1 MLGKIFATVSVG
13 RIMKRREF
21 ITLLGGAAAALP
33 LTSALAE
40 KQYGIG
46 ATDTEI
52 KLGQTMPYS
61 GPVSAFGNVGLTM
74 IAYLKMINE
83 KGGLR
88 GRALNLISLDDA
100 YSPPKSVEQIRRL
113 VEQDRVLF
121 IAAPLGTAPNL
132 AMRKYLNSNRVPTIF
147 AISGLAAFGD
157 RANYPWT
164 IGWLPTFEGEARIF
178 TKYILQ
184 NAPNAKIAILYQND
198 DLGKDYVRGVESELG
213 DKAKTM
219 IMAMQSYELSAPTV
233 DSQMGI
239 LKASGAD
246 TFINAST
253 SKFAVQSIRAAY
265 VTGWKPLHFLSYAS
279 ASVAG
284 VMIPAGPEK
293 AEGIISSTYFKDPSD
308 PQWTSDPERQEYT
321 SFMRQY
327 RPGVS
332 PADTFNLSGYLLAAS
347 LVALLEQCGDNLT
360 RENVMEQALKL
371 DVRIPMLLPGIKL
384 HTSATDSYPVKS
396 LQLQRFDG
404 KSSFLL
410 FGEMMSASPQH

>member
-1 MLGKIFATVSVG
+1 
-13 RIMKRREF
+13 MKRREF
-21 ITLLGGAAAALP
+21 ITLLGGAAALP
-33 LTSALAE
+33 LSSALAE
-40 KQYGIG
+40 KRYGPG

-61 GPVSAFGNVGLTM
+61 GPASGFGNVGFTM
-74 IAYLKMINE
+74 IAYFKMINE
-83 KGGLR
+83 KGGIR
-88 GRALNLISLDDA
+88 GRALNLISLDDG

-113 VEQDRVLF
+113 VEQDQVLF

-132 AMRKYLNSNRVPTIF
+132 AMRRYLNSNKVPTIF
-147 AISGLAAFGD
+147 AVSGLATFGD

-178 TKYILQ
+178 TKYILK
-184 NAPNAKIAILYQND
+184 NVPNAKIAIFYQND

-219 IMAMQSYELSAPTV
+219 IVGTQSYELSAPTV
-233 DSQMGI
+233 DSQIGL

-253 SKFAVQSIRAAY
+253 AKFAAQSIRAAY
-265 VTGWKPLHFLSYAS
+265 DIGWRPLQFLSYTS

-284 VMIPAGPEK
+284 VMMPAGPEK
-293 AEGIISSTYFKDPSD
+293 AAGIISSTYFKDPSD
-308 PQWTSDPERQEYT
+308 PQWASDPEHQEYT
-321 SFMRQY
+321 SFLSRY

-332 PADTFNLSGYLLAAS
+332 PLDTFNLAGYLLAKS
-347 LVALLEQCGDNLT
+347 LVTCLEQCGDNLT

-371 DVRIPMLLPGIKL
+371 DAHIPMLLPGIKL
-384 HTSATDSYPVKS
+384 HTSATDFYPIRS

-404 KSSFLL
+404 KSSFVL
-410 FGEMMSASPQH
+410 FGEVMSASPQN

>member
-1 MLGKIFATVSVG
+1 
-13 RIMKRREF
+13 
-21 ITLLGGAAAALP
+21 
-33 LTSALAE
+33 
-40 KQYGIG
+40 
-46 ATDTEI
+46 
-52 KLGQTMPYS
+52 MPYS

-74 IAYLKMINE
+74 VAYLKMINE
-83 KGGLR
+83 RGGIR
-88 GRALNLISLDDA
+88 GRTLNLISLDDG

-113 VEQDRVLF
+113 VEQDQVLF
-121 IAAPLGTAPNL
+121 IAAPLGTPPNL
-132 AMRKYLNSNRVPTIF
+132 AMRKYLNSNKVPTIF
-147 AISGLAAFGD
+147 AMSGLATFGD

-164 IGWLPTFEGEARIF
+164 IGWLPTFEGEARIY

-184 NAPNAKIAILYQND
+184 NAPSAKIAILYQND
-198 DLGKDYVRGVESELG
+198 DLGRDYVRGVESELG

-219 IMAMQSYELSAPTV
+219 IVAMQSYELSAPTV
-233 DSQMGI
+233 ASQIGI

-253 SKFAVQSIRAAY
+253 SKFSVQSIRDAY
-265 VTGWKPLHFLSYAS
+265 DMGWKPLHFLSYTS

-308 PQWTSDPERQEYT
+308 PQWATDPELREYT
-321 SFMRQY
+321 SFLSKY

-332 PADTFNLSGYLLAAS
+332 TTDTFNLAGYLLAQS
-347 LVALLEQCGDNLT
+347 LVTLLEQCGETLT

-371 DVRIPMLLPGIKL
+371 DVRIPMLLPGIKI
-384 HTSATDSYPVKS
+384 HTSATDFYPVKS

-404 KSSFLL
+404 KSSFVL
-410 FGEMMSASPQH
+410 FGEVMSASPQN

>member
-1 MLGKIFATVSVG
+1 
-13 RIMKRREF
+13 MKRREF
-21 ITLLGGAAAALP
+21 ITLLGGAAAVLP
-33 LTSALAE
+33 LRSALAE
-40 KQYGIG
+40 KQYGPG

-52 KLGQTMPYS
+52 KFGQTMPYS

-74 IAYLKMINE
+74 TAYLKMINE
-83 KGGLR
+83 KGGIR
-88 GRALNLISLDDA
+88 GRALNLISLDDG

-113 VEQDRVLF
+113 VEQDQVLF

-132 AMRKYLNSNRVPTIF
+132 ATRRYLNSNKVPTIF
-147 AISGLAAFGD
+147 VMSGLATFGD
-157 RANYPWT
+157 RATYRWT

-178 TKYILQ
+178 TKYVLQ
-184 NAPNAKIAILYQND
+184 NAPNAKIAIFYQND

-213 DKAKTM
+213 DKARRM
-219 IMAMQSYELSAPTV
+219 IVATQSYELSAPTI
-233 DSQMGI
+233 DSQIGI

-246 TFINAST
+246 TLINAST

-265 VTGWKPLHFLSYAS
+265 DIGWKPLHFLSYTS

-308 PQWTSDPERQEYT
+308 PQWATDPERREYT
-321 SFMRQY
+321 SFMSKY
-327 RPGVS
+327 RPGAS
-332 PADTFNLSGYLLAAS
+332 PLDTFNLAGYLLAES
-347 LVALLEQCGDNLT
+347 LVTLLEQCGDSLT

-384 HTSATDSYPVKS
+384 HTSATDFYPVKS

-404 KSSFLL
+404 KSSFVL
-410 FGEMMSASPQH
+410 FGDVMSASP

>member
-1 MLGKIFATVSVG
+1 
-13 RIMKRREF
+13 MKRREF

-33 LTSALAE
+33 LSSALAE
-40 KQYGIG
+40 KKYGPG
-46 ATDTEI
+46 ASDTEI

-61 GPVSAFGNVGLTM
+61 GPASAFGNVGLTM

-83 KGGLR
+83 KGGIR
-88 GRALNLISLDDA
+88 GRTLNLISLDDG

-113 VEQDRVLF
+113 VEQDEVLF

-132 AMRKYLNSNRVPTIF
+132 ATRKYLNSNKVPTIF
-147 AISGLAAFGD
+147 AMSGLATFGD

-184 NAPNAKIAILYQND
+184 NAPNAKIAILFQND

-213 DKAKTM
+213 VKAKTM
-219 IMAMQSYELSAPTV
+219 IVATKSYELSAPTV
-233 DSQMGI
+233 DSQIGI

-253 SKFAVQSIRAAY
+253 AKFAAQSIRAAY
-265 VTGWKPLHFLSYAS
+265 DIGWKPLHFLSYTS

-284 VMIPAGPEK
+284 VMLPAGPEK

-308 PQWTSDPERQEYT
+308 PQWASDPERLEYS
-321 SFMRQY
+321 SFMSKY
-327 RPGVS
+327 RPGIS
-332 PADTFNLSGYLLAAS
+332 PSDTFNLAGYLLAES
-347 LVALLEQCGDNLT
+347 LATLLEQCGDSLT

-371 DVRIPMLLPGIKL
+371 DVRVPMLLPGIKL
-384 HTSATDSYPVKS
+384 HTSATDFYPVKS

-404 KSSFLL
+404 KSSFVL
-410 FGEMMSASPQH
+410 FGEVMSASPQN